1 MPLELYENDEIAA
14 ETQADNKGDG
24 YDDLEE
30 ADFLS
35 NLDEENDSISD
46 VEEDSRLPLQIDALA
61 ADTQADRKA
70 DGYDELEETDFL
82 ATLDKQNGRRRKGI
96 SDTILLDTAR
106 SKQVNN
112 PEAIATK
119 SRGEKIVFQDSQ
131 VSKLEHK
138 WPQLDK
144 LKRFAA
150 QDQMITEKTVNTFPI
165 DTIELIVAQS
175 ILRSNTVYKVKNMIT
190 AGLSVAFS
198 KTKTPSVKFL
208 RFDRLFVSHHSPQVV
223 GFALLRRSN
232 DNAMLRRSNDNAM
245 QRWLRVNL
253 MRMLPNVT
261 VGVSGFSFTPGFN
274 IRINSQLIRAE
285 LWVFTL
291 SA

>member
-1 MPLELYENDEIAA
+1 MEIDEIAPKAQLQIKDDSYDDLEDTDFFADFDKQLEETDSLADLQEQNDSASDVEQDSRLPLELYENDEIAA

-150 QDQMITEKTVNTFPI
+150 QDQMITEKP
-165 DTIELIVAQS
+165 
-175 ILRSNTVYKVKNMIT
+175 
-190 AGLSVAFS
+190 
-198 KTKTPSVKFL
+198 
-208 RFDRLFVSHHSPQVV
+208 
-223 GFALLRRSN
+223 
-232 DNAMLRRSNDNAM
+232 
-245 QRWLRVNL
+245 
-253 MRMLPNVT
+253 
-261 VGVSGFSFTPGFN
+261 
-274 IRINSQLIRAE
+274 
-285 LWVFTL
+285 
-291 SA
+291 